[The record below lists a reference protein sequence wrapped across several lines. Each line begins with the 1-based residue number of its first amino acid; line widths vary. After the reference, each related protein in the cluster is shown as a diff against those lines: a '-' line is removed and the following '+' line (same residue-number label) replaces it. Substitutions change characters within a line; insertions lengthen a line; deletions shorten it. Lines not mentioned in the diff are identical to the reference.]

1 VHILR
6 SSAGSQTPKE
16 DRVAVEAPLEF
27 LLHHPSLGPEPLSF
41 GTTMRTPGDD
51 ESLAAGLLYGEGIV
65 SKAADIE
72 ALESS
77 TRRPNVINVRL
88 HPSVQIV
95 PNTPSRLFS
104 AGSSCGVCGTTGLDA
119 AIARAAATHIPDTG
133 HAAMSLLM
141 QLPDRMRA
149 AQSKFGYTGGV
160 HASAL
165 FDFSGNLLNL
175 AEDVGRHNA
184 FDKLVGMSLM
194 SGDLPLTNRI
204 VVLSESMRERIASKI
219 GGTRASR
226 IDVIHN
232 WADGSDIRPLGEDS
246 NPFVVDNSLGESFVV
261 LFSGNMGRVNEFSTV
276 MDAALLL
283 RERSDIIFLFV
294 GDGAK
299 ADEIRE
305 FQRKHNLTSLRLLPY
320 QPRHQLRY
328 SLAAGDVLLVTL
340 AEGLAGLSV
349 PSKAYAI
356 MAAGRPL
363 LFVGD
368 PKSDIARIITRYKC
382 GAVFA
387 SGDCAGLA
395 ELISEWSA
403 DSSKLKE
410 MGAAARS
417 LFEERFDRSHA
428 VSAYLD
434 TLNKCVRPLA
444 ELSEPAAVGSGD

>member
-1 VHILR
+1 MGTADSEMATPAASPAAAPLSTPSGTLTVHILR
-6 SSAGSQTPKE
+6 SSAASQTPKE

-133 HAAMSLLM
+133 HAAISLLM
-141 QLPDRMRA
+141 QLPNRMRA

-194 SGDLPLTNRI
+194 SNEVPLSNRI
-204 VVLSESMRERIASKI
+204 VVLS
-219 GGTRASR
+219 GRASFELVQKALR
-226 IDVIHN
+226 AGVSILAAIG
-232 WADGSDIRPLGEDS
+232 APS
-246 NPFVVDNSLGESFVV
+246 SLAVNLAVTSGLTLVGFLRESHCNVYAH
-261 LFSGNMGRVNEFSTV
+261 SGRLTL
-276 MDAALLL
+276 DAA
-283 RERSDIIFLFV
+283 
-294 GDGAK
+294 
-299 ADEIRE
+299 
-305 FQRKHNLTSLRLLPY
+305 
-320 QPRHQLRY
+320 
-328 SLAAGDVLLVTL
+328 
-340 AEGLAGLSV
+340 
-349 PSKAYAI
+349 
-356 MAAGRPL
+356 
-363 LFVGD
+363 
-368 PKSDIARIITRYKC
+368 
-382 GAVFA
+382 
-387 SGDCAGLA
+387 
-395 ELISEWSA
+395 
-403 DSSKLKE
+403 
-410 MGAAARS
+410 
-417 LFEERFDRSHA
+417 
-428 VSAYLD
+428 
-434 TLNKCVRPLA
+434 
-444 ELSEPAAVGSGD
+444 PA